1 MQERNVLNRLKE
13 KKSDSKAIIDNY
25 YSVQFSLN
33 DMGPTYLFKL
43 RDFPVNGLSILV
55 KEDSPVLKGLK
66 VGDVL
71 DMEYNTLGLKG
82 SSEPIKTQI
91 SSKNCHDH
99 FTGHS
104 LVGLSIIDK

>member
-1 MQERNVLNRLKE
+1 MEERTTLNRLAE
-13 KKSDSKAIIDNY
+13 RKSDSRVIIDKF

-55 KEDSPVLKGLK
+55 KEDSSVLKELK
-66 VGDVL
+66 VGDIL
-71 DMEYNTLGLKG
+71 DMEYNTPGLTD
-82 SSEPIKTQI
+82 SSKLIKTQV
-91 SSKNCHDH
+91 SSKNCHDR

-104 LVGLSIIDK
+104 LIGLSIIDY